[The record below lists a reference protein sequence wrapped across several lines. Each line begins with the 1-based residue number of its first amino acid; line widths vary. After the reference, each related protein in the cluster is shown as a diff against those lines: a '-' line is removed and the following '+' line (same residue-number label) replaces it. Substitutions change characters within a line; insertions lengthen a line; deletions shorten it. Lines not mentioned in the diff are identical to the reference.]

1 MDGLLIDSEPLWREA
16 EARVF
21 NKVGVP
27 LTPEMTSRTMGF
39 RTDEVVD
46 YWRHQYPWESPSSEE
61 VCRQIED
68 AFLEL
73 LKETGAP
80 KAGVHEAIAICEQ
93 LGLPMAIASS
103 SSALI
108 IDAVIEKLGISS
120 KMKVIHSAEFE
131 PYGKPH
137 PAVYIAAAQKLGV
150 RPHECLAFEDS
161 VNGMVS
167 AKAAKMRCIA
177 IPEPEFRTDK
187 RYGIADLVVGSLL
200 DVTTDIVRSI

>member
-1 MDGLLIDSEPLWREA
+1 
-16 EARVF
+16 
-21 NKVGVP
+21 VP
-27 LTPEMTSRTMGF
+27 LTAEMAGQTMGF

-46 YWRHQYPWESPSSEE
+46 YWRRQYPWESPSSQD
-61 VCRQIED
+61 VHRQIDD

-73 LKETGAP
+73 LKEKGVP

-103 SSALI
+103 SSAQI

-137 PAVYIAAAQKLGV
+137 PAVYISAAQKLGV

-177 IPEPEFRTDK
+177 VPEPEFRTDK
-187 RYGIADLVVGSLL
+187 RYGIADLVVDSLL
-200 DVTTDIVRSI
+200 DVTVDVVRSI